1 MVRLPALLG
10 LAGVLLLGG
19 GACAAPIP
27 APEATPHGG
36 PLGAL
41 GGAPP
46 TPAILATSPADPC
59 AGQVG
64 RPGCPDPR
72 ARAPGHSPT
81 DPGQPPPGIP
91 AITPSNPNPAPGEP
105 AFDEADVRAQVAAA
119 APPGPAA
126 VGTFAHTGPL
136 TVTAVAFLPAGEVER
151 RLPSS
156 LGRPADTLVCL
167 ITIAGAFMRPAA
179 PPGPDGARW
188 PPVTFTSSVLVFDA
202 RTGNLLLQGEGE

>member
-1 MVRLPALLG
+1 MVRLPAILG

-19 GACAAPIP
+19 GACGAPIP
-27 APEATPHGG
+27 TPEATPHGG

-41 GGAPP
+41 RGAPS
-46 TPAILATSPADPC
+46 TPAIVATSPADPC

-81 DPGQPPPGIP
+81 DPGQPPPPIP

-119 APPGPAA
+119 VPPGPATA
-126 VGTFAHTGPL
+126 GTFAHTGPL
-136 TVTAVAFLPAGEVER
+136 TLTAVAFLPADEVER
-151 RLPSS
+151 RLRIS
-156 LGRPADTLVCL
+156 LGRPADAPVCL
-167 ITIAGAFMRPAA
+167 VTVAGTFTRPET
-179 PPGPDGARW
+179 PPGPDGDRR
-188 PPVTFTSSVLVFDA
+188 PPVMFTSSVLVFDA